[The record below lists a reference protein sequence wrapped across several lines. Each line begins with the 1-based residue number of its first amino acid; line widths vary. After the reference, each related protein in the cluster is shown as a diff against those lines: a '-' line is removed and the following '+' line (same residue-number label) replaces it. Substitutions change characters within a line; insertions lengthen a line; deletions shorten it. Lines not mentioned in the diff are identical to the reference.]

1 MAQTYDYFPALALM
15 GRADPLGTPPIL
27 HWLAPAVGF
36 VFLAVC
42 LRIWRFGVRRYRST
56 GS

>member
-1 MAQTYDYFPALALM
+1 MNYFPALAITQ
-15 GRADPLGTPPIL
+15 RADPLGTPVAF
-27 HWLAPAVGF
+27 HWLSPLVGF

-42 LRIWRFGVRRYRST
+42 LQIWKLGVRRYRST